1 MKKKNIF
8 WGVFFLLGAVLLIVS
23 QLGLLSGINLWTA
36 LLSIL
41 LAAVLIKSI
50 LCRSCSGILFSLAF
64 GCIIYA
70 KPLGL
75 EAITPWPVLC
85 AAALGSIGC
94 GLLFGRKRAF
104 RPNHHEGPFSG
115 TQDQV
120 SGDAVEL
127 ETSFG
132 SSIKY
137 VHADRF
143 QRARVRC
150 SFGAMKVYFDNALIQ
165 DGAAVIELDVSF
177 SGVELY
183 IPRDWELICDTSVS
197 LGAVE
202 TPGQAG
208 GGPRVTLTGSV
219 SFSGVEV
226 FYL

>member
-36 LLSIL
+36 LFSIL
-41 LAAVLIKSI
+41 LAAVLIQSI
-50 LCRSCSGILFSLAF
+50 LHRSCGGVLFSLAF

-85 AAALGSIGC
+85 AAALGTIGC
-94 GLLFGRKRAF
+94 RFLFGRKRDY
-104 RPNHHEGPFSG
+104 RPNHHEGHFSDI
-115 TQDQV
+115 QDQI
-120 SGDAVEL
+120 SGDTVEL

-137 VHADRF
+137 VHSERF
-143 QRARVRC
+143 QRARIHC
-150 SFGAMKVYFDNALIQ
+150 SFGAMKVYFDNAFIQ
-165 DGAAVIELDVSF
+165 DGTAVIELDVSF

-183 IPRDWELICDTSVS
+183 IPKDWELICDASVS

-202 TPGQAG
+202 TPSQTG
-208 GGPRVTLTGSV
+208 GGPRVTLAGSV